1 MPVTNEQIPAVSLT
15 VIRNLSFDKRRK
27 FPYFLFYEVSPE
39 DSRTQIYW
47 CCIVTSLVQPQTKKG

>member
-39 DSRTQIYW
+39 DSRTQI
-47 CCIVTSLVQPQTKKG
+47 